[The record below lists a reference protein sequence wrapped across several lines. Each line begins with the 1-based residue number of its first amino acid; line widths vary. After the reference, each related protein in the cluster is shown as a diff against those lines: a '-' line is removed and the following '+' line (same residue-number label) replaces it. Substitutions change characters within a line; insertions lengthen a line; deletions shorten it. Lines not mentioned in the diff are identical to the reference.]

1 MNNAAQETTTV
12 NIYDHPQYNENAV
25 AKIPTVKGNDIT
37 SEVYYF
43 KPGQILAYHRHPSGD
58 QIFYILKGTGT
69 FYLDD
74 GTERA
79 LPVRDGAAII
89 APAGVW
95 HQLVNDNQA
104 EMVAIQVT
112 KANAGMEARQ
122 YPTV

>member
-1 MNNAAQETTTV
+1 MTTTATHQTV
-12 NIYDHPQYNENAV
+12 NIYENPQYNDNAV

-43 KPGQILAYHRHPSGD
+43 KPGQILAYHRHPNGD

-69 FYLDD
+69 FYLDG
-74 GTERA
+74 GTENA
-79 LPVRDGAAII
+79 LPVREGAAIL
-89 APAGVW
+89 APAGTW
-95 HQLVNDNQA
+95 HKLVNDNRG

-122 YPTV
+122 